1 MIALGPRRRMAT
13 RQTSTK
19 TSTALRGQV
28 ALVTGAT
35 RGIGLAL
42 ARALAAN
49 SCNLILAARD
59 EKALARISRE
69 LASAKI
75 KVLTHPCD
83 IRDPHDVDALFR
95 AARRQFKRLD
105 ILINN
110 AGIAHTNLPYII
122 PSVFRYPHDVDAL
135 SRAARR
141 QFKRLDILINNAGI
155 AHTNLPVEKLPF
167 PVWKDV
173 LETNLTGTFLV
184 TQAALAIMK
193 RGGTIVNNLSIA
205 ATRVFAGSAAYNASK
220 HGALGLTNTLREEL
234 RPRGIR
240 VIALLPGAT
249 NTDIWTTLW
258 PQAPRKKMM
267 SPETAAEGTL
277 QKSGSAVSM
286 EK

>member
-1 MIALGPRRRMAT
+1 MAT

-110 AGIAHTNLPYII
+110 AGIAHTNLP
-122 PSVFRYPHDVDAL
+122 
-135 SRAARR
+135 
-141 QFKRLDILINNAGI
+141 
-155 AHTNLPVEKLPF
+155 VEKLPF

-220 HGALGLTNTLREEL
+220 HAALGLTNTLREEL

-258 PQAPRKKMM
+258 PEAPRRKML
-267 SPETAAEGTL
+267 SPETVAQAVVHALVLPANATVENLEILPTAGTL
-277 QKSGSAVSM
+277 
-286 EK
+286 